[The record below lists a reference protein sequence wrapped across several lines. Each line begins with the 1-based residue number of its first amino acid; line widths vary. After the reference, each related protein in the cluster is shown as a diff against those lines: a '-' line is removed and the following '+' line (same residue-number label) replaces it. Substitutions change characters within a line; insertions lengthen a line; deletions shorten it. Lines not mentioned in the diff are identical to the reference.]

1 MRFTLISCVFLLI
14 MFTGCR
20 QPNHGFNETM
30 DLSGTWNFQLDSAN
44 VGIQEKWFNAAL
56 NDSLKLPGTT
66 DENKKG
72 IFLDEKAI
80 DRLSRVW
87 YWKGAAWYQKELTI
101 PENWAAKNVK
111 LLLERTKDTHVWF
124 DDIYCGYENTLSA
137 PQFFDL
143 SKAVKPGKH
152 RITVLVDN
160 AKLPPVGPS
169 HAVDERTQTNWNG
182 VVGRIELQATD
193 PCGFDNNGATVKLP
207 PNPNG
212 YRVYARVLAKPTDEP
227 AIGLYS
233 SLNFVQDEN
242 GYDLLYL
249 GQVTSTGF
257 STPSFEFTRTKGQ
270 SKAVDISGMFQW
282 SGTVCYFAEPTDG
295 FSSTGVACCVDSN
308 ADDIFE
314 ECMSATGEPPTCP
327 AGYEQVTTY
336 CKTFTAEWIF
346 NVSDYVSLLLGT
358 SNSGVKLLQI
368 RFYPN

>member
-1 MRFTLISCVFLLI
+1 MKNFLALGFLVSLVLGSGCGDLIAAEI
-14 MFTGCR
+14 N
-20 QPNHGFNETM
+20 PNGFP
-30 DLSGTWNFQLDSAN
+30 SGTHYNLNIHGKADGFSCPA
-44 VGIQEKWFNAAL
+44 QEYLFGQPVYGN
-56 NDSLKLPGTT
+56 SV
-66 DENKKG
+66 
-72 IFLDEKAI
+72 F
-80 DRLSRVW
+80 V
-87 YWKGAAWYQKELTI
+87 
-101 PENWAAKNVK
+101 PENGQGSIFVESGKTGGKAA
-111 LLLERTKDTHVWF
+111 T
-124 DDIYCGYENTLSA
+124 
-137 PQFFDL
+137 
-143 SKAVKPGKH
+143 
-152 RITVLVDN
+152 IT
-160 AKLPPVGPS
+160 
-169 HAVDERTQTNWNG
+169 
-182 VVGRIELQATD
+182 ELQATD
-193 PCGFDNNGATVKLP
+193 PCAFDNNGATVKLP

-227 AIGLYS
+227 SIGLYS

-242 GYDLLYL
+242 GNDLLYL
-249 GQVTSTGF
+249 GQVTSQGF
-257 STPSFEFTRTKGQ
+257 ETPSFSFTRTKGQ

-314 ECMSATGEPPTCP
+314 ECMSATGEPSTCP